1 MMREIKFRAWDKN
14 LKKFH
19 YPDLWDNSMPSNWRY
34 WYELNQWTGLK
45 DQNGIEI
52 YEGDIVRIL
61 YTDWPSN
68 PAPNNEGLDEYKKS
82 ISQYGEVIFS
92 NMFGGAEY
100 ELANQDWRGSISP
113 GRHGEIEVIGN
124 IHQNPE
130 LLKGA

>member
-1 MMREIKFRAWDKN
+1 MREIKFRAWDKN

-45 DQNGIEI
+45 DKNGIEI
-52 YEGDIVRIL
+52 YEGDLLRIPAEDKWDEAN
-61 YTDWPSN
+61 YSSFEVFWHDNDCTPTDC
-68 PAPNNEGLDEYKKS
+68 GLVLGRMKNYGNIGGGYSGYKL
-82 ISQYGEVIFS
+82 IPRDV
-92 NMFGGAEY
+92 
-100 ELANQDWRGSISP
+100 
-113 GRHGEIEVIGN
+113 GRMVVIGN